1 MTMQKS
7 ITRHAALGLAVAAIS
22 ISAALRAQAPV
33 SPAPASQSVART
45 ASPGPALPPLLGI
58 LDRELQRNFAVLKT
72 QAPPLYY
79 LAYTVHDRRTTHV
92 SASFGAVTDRMQ
104 NHDRTLTVDARVGDY
119 ALDST
124 HQIRGDW
131 DSGPGTSS
139 RTPIP
144 LIDNEAGIR
153 QAAWRVTDRQFK
165 RAVER
170 YTKVKANIA
179 GKVQEESPSPDFSRE
194 TPETFLAAPSTLAI
208 DVDEWAARLCR
219 LSAPFADD
227 PLIFSGSATL
237 MVETDVR
244 DFVSSEGSRLRT
256 SRAQADIVITATTKA
271 DDGMEL
277 PLTTTYSVSS
287 ADRLPTEE
295 QLLGDVRRTI
305 DLLRRLRTAP
315 LVEPYSGPAIL
326 SGRASAVFF
335 HEIFGHRIEGHRQ
348 KDADEGQTF
357 ARKVGEPILPP
368 FISVISDPTLDRL
381 GGTPLAGH
389 YDYDDEGVKA
399 QRVVV
404 VEKGILRNF
413 LLSRSPLTESGR
425 SNGHGRAAP
434 GLNPVSRQSNLP
446 IQSART
452 VPDADLVEMLK
463 AECRRQGKPFGLL
476 FDNIEGGQTYT
487 GRESPN
493 AFNVVPTIVYCV
505 YLDGRP
511 PELVRGVDL
520 IGTPLAAFGKI
531 LATGTEVGI
540 FNGYC
545 GAESGFI
552 PVSASSPALLV
563 SEVEVQKKPKSQET
577 SPILK
582 APERWKK

>member
-1 MTMQKS
+1 LVIATMAIAFVRGDEPPARPPLTMQS
-7 ITRHAALGLAVAAIS
+7 LAPAAIQAS
-22 ISAALRAQAPV
+22 VRAAAPDQA
-33 SPAPASQSVART
+33 
-45 ASPGPALPPLLGI
+45 ALPPLVGI
-58 LDRELQRNFAVLKT
+58 LSSELQRNFDGLKA

-79 LAYTVHDRRTTHV
+79 LAYTVHDRRTTHL
-92 SASFGAVTDRMQ
+92 SASFGAITDRLQ
-104 NHDRTLTVDARVGDY
+104 SRDRALSVEARVGDY
-119 ALDST
+119 GLDST

-131 DSGPGTSS
+131 DSVLGSSS
-139 RTPIP
+139 RTGIP
-144 LIDNEAGIR
+144 LTDNEAAIR
-153 QAAWRVTDRQFK
+153 QAAWRATDRQYK
-165 RAVER
+165 RAAER
-170 YTKVKANIA
+170 YTKVRANIA
-179 GKVQEESPSPDFSRE
+179 GKVQEESRAPDFSRE
-194 TPETFLAAPSTLAI
+194 ALDVSVTAASFAPI
-208 DVDEWAARLCR
+208 DLDAWAARLR
-219 LSAPFADD
+219 RVSAPFADD
-227 PLIFSGSATL
+227 PLIFRGSVTL
-237 MVETDVR
+237 MVEADLR
-244 DFVSSEGSRLRT
+244 DFVNSEGTRLQTART
-256 SRAQADIVITATTKA
+256 QADIVIAAAMKA

-287 ADRLPTEE
+287 LDRLPLES
-295 QLLGDVRRTI
+295 QLLADVRATI

-315 LVEPYSGPAIL
+315 LVEPYSGPAVL

-335 HEIFGHRIEGHRQ
+335 HEIFGHRVEGHRM

-357 ARKVGEPILPP
+357 ARKIGERVLPP
-368 FISVISDPTLDRL
+368 FITVISDPTLDNL
-381 GGTPLAGH
+381 GGVPLVGH

-404 VEKGILRNF
+404 VDKGILRNF
-413 LLSRSPLTESGR
+413 LLSRSPLDESGH

-434 GLNPVSRQSNLP
+434 GLTPVSRQSNLL
-446 IQSART
+446 IQSARS
-452 VPDADLVEMLK
+452 VPDLELVEQLK

-493 AFNVVPTIVYCV
+493 AFNVVPTVVYRI

-511 PELVRGVDL
+511 AELVRGVDL

-545 GAESGFI
+545 GAESGFV

-563 SEVEVQKKPKSQET
+563 SEVEVQKKPQSQET

-582 APERWKK
+582 APERRKK